1 MMPRPDA
8 FDRDIPLTNLLRSV
22 PAPKLDAAMSKTVG
36 LCWRIV
42 DADGEVVRRS
52 ASEMDADKCVAPVR
66 VDIEVI
72 GHIEVPSTRRTH
84 AEVAARWLEMVLA
97 AAMRYQMAASL
108 HLETVHA
115 DYEALQSKHAALQE
129 SEGRYRALA
138 AQLEQRVKEQV
149 DTIERT
155 QRQLYQSEKM
165 AAVGSLAAGM
175 AHEINNPMGFIR
187 SNLGTASKYVG
198 TIEQMF
204 QAYREHERSEAS
216 ALWHQFDMD
225 FLLEDFAGL
234 LEESINGADR
244 VSRIVTNLK
253 AYASIDCASGTPV
266 DLNDAV
272 RAAADILHTQLP
284 NSVQVEM
291 ALQPLQ
297 LVSGDASRLNQVLFA
312 LLQNARLAMGD
323 KGGTI
328 RVSSRMVGDEARI
341 EVSDNGCGIPRDVIN
356 RIFDPFFTTR
366 EVGKGMGLGLTVSRD
381 ILNAHSG
388 RIEVTSI
395 PGEGSTFAVY
405 LPVNA
410 ERPRLGSAEGA
421 A

>member
-1 MMPRPDA
+1 MMPRPEA
-8 FDRDIPLTNLLRSV
+8 FDRDIPLANLLRGVS
-22 PAPKLDAAMSKTVG
+22 APKLDAAMSKTVG
-36 LCWRIV
+36 QCWRIL
-42 DADGEVVRRS
+42 DADGEVVRQS
-52 ASEMDADKCVAPVR
+52 ASDMDADKCATPLH
-66 VDIEVI
+66 VDIEAI
-72 GHIEVPSTRRTH
+72 GHIEVPSMRRGH

-115 DYEALQSKHAALQE
+115 DYEALQGKHAALQE
-129 SEGRYRALA
+129 SEARYRALA
-138 AQLEQRVKEQV
+138 AQLEQRVKDQV

-187 SNLGTASKYVG
+187 SNLATASKYVS

-204 QAYREHERSEAS
+204 QAYRKHELAEPS
-216 ALWHQFDMD
+216 ALWRQFDMD

-234 LEESINGADR
+234 LEESVNGADR
-244 VSRIVTNLK
+244 VSRIVANLK
-253 AYASIDCASGTPV
+253 AYASIDCTSGTPV
-266 DLNDAV
+266 DLNAAV
-272 RAAADILHTQLP
+272 RAAADILHSQLP
-284 NSVQVEM
+284 ESVQLEM

-297 LVSGDASRLNQVLFA
+297 LVSGDANRLNQVLFA
-312 LLQNARLAMGD
+312 LLQNARFAVGD
-323 KGGTI
+323 QDGLI
-328 RVSSRMVGDEARI
+328 RVSSRMVSDEVCI
-341 EVSDNGCGIPRDVIN
+341 EVSDNGCGIPGDMVN

-381 ILNAHSG
+381 ILNAHGG
-388 RIEVTSI
+388 RIEVASI
-395 PGEGSTFAVY
+395 PGEGSTFTVY

-410 ERPRLGSAEGA
+410 DMARSGPAEEA